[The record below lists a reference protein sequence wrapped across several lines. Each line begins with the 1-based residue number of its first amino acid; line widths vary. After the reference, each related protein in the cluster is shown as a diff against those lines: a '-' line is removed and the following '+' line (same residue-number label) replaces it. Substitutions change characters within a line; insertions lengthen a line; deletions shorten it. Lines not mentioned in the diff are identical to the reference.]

1 MKMVEETIRSIPMP
15 RPDPTAETPQHLC
28 MDKGYDY
35 EAVRGL
41 VADFGYTAHIKARG
55 EEAEAIKTEAGFKAR
70 RWVVERTHGW
80 LNRFRKILIRW
91 ERKVENYE
99 ALLHLAFAF
108 IVFAATERFWI
119 HWLKN

>member
-1 MKMVEETIRSIPMP
+1 
-15 RPDPTAETPQHLC
+15 

-35 EAVRGL
+35 ASVRNL
-41 VADFGYTAHIKARG
+41 VADFGYAAHIKARG
-55 EEAEAIKTEAGFKAR
+55 EEAEALQKEAGFRAR

-99 ALLHLAFAF
+99 ALLHLAFAS
-108 IVFAATERFWI
+108 IVFAATERFWE

>member
-1 MKMVEETIRSIPMP
+1 MKLVEETIRSIPVP
-15 RPDPTAETPQHLC
+15 RPAPTAESPQHMC

-35 EAVRGL
+35 EAVRDL
-41 VADFGYTAHIKARG
+41 VAAFGYTAHIKARG
-55 EEAEAIKTEAGFKAR
+55 EEAQAIKTEAGFRAR

-91 ERKVENYE
+91 ERKTENYE
-99 ALLHLAFAF
+99 ALLHLAFAS

-119 HWLKN
+119 LWLKN